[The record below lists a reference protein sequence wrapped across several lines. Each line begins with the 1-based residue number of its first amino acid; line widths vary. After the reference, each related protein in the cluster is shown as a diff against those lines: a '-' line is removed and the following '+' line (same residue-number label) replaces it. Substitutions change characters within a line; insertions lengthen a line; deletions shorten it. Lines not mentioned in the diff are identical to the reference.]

1 MPLPERLKK
10 FISDGQNLHIDCI
23 RIIYEIMNY
32 DVQIKGISSNTN
44 FMTVLQLR
52 LKDIFNTIGGF
63 QSSDNFNGMNTSRKL
78 IKYKTTVGL
87 ISNKN

>member
-10 FISDGQNLHIDCI
+10 FISNGQDLDIDCI

-32 DVQIKGISSNTN
+32 DVQIKRISSNT
-44 FMTVLQLR
+44 FMIVLQLR

-63 QSSDNFNGMNTSRKL
+63 QSSDNFNGINASKIL

>member
-10 FISDGQNLHIDCI
+10 FISNGQDLDIDCI

-32 DVQIKGISSNTN
+32 DVQIKRISSNT
-44 FMTVLQLR
+44 FMIVLQLR

-63 QSSDNFNGMNTSRKL
+63 QSSDNFNGINASRIL

>member
-1 MPLPERLKK
+1 
-10 FISDGQNLHIDCI
+10 
-23 RIIYEIMNY
+23 MNY

-44 FMTVLQLR
+44 FMIVLQLR

-63 QSSDNFNGMNTSRKL
+63 QTSDNFNGINTSRIL